1 MLEWKLSR
9 VRRCLSESGW
19 VGRRLRESCSELED
33 VWVKAV
39 ELEDVWGKAVELED
53 VWVKAVELEEWKHD
67 IN

>member
-1 MLEWKLSR
+1 MKVVELEDVWGKAVR

-39 ELEDVWGKAVELED
+39 ELEDVWGKAVPS
-53 VWVKAVELEEWKHD
+53 
-67 IN
+67 